1 MDTVDGV
8 DQREPHKNDD
18 AREVT
23 KKDLDALG
31 VLSWEGLTGVGKH
44 HHHHHYH
51 RHHNHYSIMI
61 TSFIFS
67 HFIITIANND
77 NIITIIIIDVI
88 LLLSLLSL
96 QSLLSPLSLQSSLII
111 TITITIKDDPRLAE
125 IKKERGYTYNDL
137 IEVCPDKLPEY
148 ETKIKNF
155 YREHIHYDEEI
166 RYIVEGHGYFDVRDV
181 NDKWIRIS
189 CEGGDMIIL
198 PEGMYHRFTTDSNN
212 YVKANRLFVGEPVWT
227 PYNRDEIVEKENASR
242 LKYVENFLSKIT

>member
-1 MDTVDGV
+1 MF
-8 DQREPHKNDD
+8 
-18 AREVT
+18 
-23 KKDLDALG
+23 L
-31 VLSWEGLTGVGKH
+31 
-44 HHHHHYH
+44 
-51 RHHNHYSIMI
+51 
-61 TSFIFS
+61 
-67 HFIITIANND
+67 HFIITIANID

-88 LLLSLLSL
+88 LLLSLL
-96 QSLLSPLSLQSSLII
+96 SSLII

-189 CEGGDMIIL
+189 CQGGDMIIL

-227 PYNRDEIVEKENASR
+227 PYNRDEIIEKENASR
-242 LKYVENFLSKIT
+242 LKYVENFLSKIPKDGDADDAQEEKRQKNDHEQ